1 MSMVT
6 VGSYIKSQRNQRG
19 LTRKEVSRKTKI
31 SQMELWR
38 IESNRRKYLNLQ
50 YIAKIAKALDFSLAN
65 MLIETGLSSSMTEAE
80 KNLLTDPNFER
91 IFVELDRRKDLKK
104 EDKRQLA
111 DILLRIIKSY
121 SETGK

>member
-1 MSMVT
+1 MTMVT
-6 VGSYIKSQRNQRG
+6 LGSYIKSQRNQRG

-38 IESNRRKYLNLQ
+38 IESDHKKYFNLQ
-50 YIAKIAKALDFSLAN
+50 YMAKIAKVLDFSLAN

-80 KNLLTDPNFER
+80 KNLLTDPDFER

-104 EDKRQLA
+104 DDKRKLA
-111 DILLRIIKSY
+111 DILLRIIKSF

>member
-1 MSMVT
+1 MTMVT
-6 VGSYIKSQRNQRG
+6 VGSYIKSQRIQRG

-38 IESNRRKYLNLQ
+38 IESDHKKYFNLQ
-50 YIAKIAKALDFSLAN
+50 YMAKIAKALDFSLAN

-80 KNLLTDPNFER
+80 KHLLTDPDFER

-104 EDKRQLA
+104 EDKRKLA
-111 DILLRIIKSY
+111 DILLRIIKSF
-121 SETGK
+121 SGPSK

>member
-1 MSMVT
+1 MPMVT
-6 VGSYIKSQRNQRG
+6 LGAYIKTQRNQRG

-38 IESNRRKYLNLQ
+38 IESDHKKYFNLQ
-50 YIAKIAKALDFSLAN
+50 YMAKIAKALDFSLAN

-80 KNLLTDPNFER
+80 KNLLTDPDFER

-104 EDKRQLA
+104 DDKRKLA
-111 DILLRIIKSY
+111 DILLRIIKSF

>member
-1 MSMVT
+1 MPMVT
-6 VGSYIKSQRNQRG
+6 VGAYIKTQRNQRG

-38 IESNRRKYLNLQ
+38 IESDQKKYFNLQ
-50 YIAKIAKALDFSLAN
+50 YMSRIAKALDFSLAN

-80 KNLLTDPNFER
+80 KNLLTDPDFER

-104 EDKRQLA
+104 DDKRKLA
-111 DILLRIIKSY
+111 DILLRIIKSF

>member
-1 MSMVT
+1 MTMVT
-6 VGSYIKSQRNQRG
+6 VGSYIKSQRIQRG

-38 IESNRRKYLNLQ
+38 IESDHKKYFNLQ
-50 YIAKIAKALDFSLAN
+50 YMAKIAKALDFSLAN

-80 KNLLTDPNFER
+80 KNLLTDPDFER

-104 EDKRQLA
+104 DDKRKLA
-111 DILLRIIKSY
+111 DILLRIIKSF

>member
-1 MSMVT
+1 MTMVT
-6 VGSYIKSQRNQRG
+6 VGSYIKSQRIQRG

-38 IESNRRKYLNLQ
+38 IESDHKKYFNLQ
-50 YIAKIAKALDFSLAN
+50 YMAKIAKALDFSLAN

-80 KNLLTDPNFER
+80 KNLLTDPDFER

-104 EDKRQLA
+104 EDKRKLA
-111 DILLRIIKSY
+111 DILLRIIKSF

>member
-1 MSMVT
+1 MTMVT
-6 VGSYIKSQRNQRG
+6 LGSYIKSQRMQRG

-38 IESNRRKYLNLQ
+38 IESDQKKYFNLQ
-50 YIAKIAKALDFSLAN
+50 YMAKIAKVLDFSLAN

-80 KNLLTDPNFER
+80 KNLLTDPDFER
-91 IFVELDRRKDLKK
+91 IFVELDRRKDIKK
-104 EDKRQLA
+104 EDKRKLA
-111 DILLRIIKSY
+111 DILLRIIKSF

>member
-6 VGSYIKSQRNQRG
+6 VGSYIKSQRNLRG

-38 IESNRRKYLNLQ
+38 IESDHKKYFNLQ
-50 YIAKIAKALDFSLAN
+50 YMAKIAKVLDFSLAN

-80 KNLLTDPNFER
+80 KNLLTDPDFER

-104 EDKRQLA
+104 DDKRKLA

>member
-6 VGSYIKSQRNQRG
+6 VGSYIKSQRNQQG
-19 LTRKEVSRKTKI
+19 LTRKELSRKTKI
-31 SQMELWR
+31 SPMELWR

-80 KNLLTDPNFER
+80 KNLLTDPDFER

-104 EDKRQLA
+104 DDKRKLA
-111 DILLRIIKSY
+111 DILLRIIKSF

>member
-1 MSMVT
+1 MTMVT
-6 VGSYIKSQRNQRG
+6 LGSYIKSQRNQRG

-38 IESNRRKYLNLQ
+38 IESDQKKYFNLQ
-50 YIAKIAKALDFSLAN
+50 YMAKIAKVLDFSLAN

-80 KNLLTDPNFER
+80 KNLLTDPDFER

-104 EDKRQLA
+104 EDKKKLA
-111 DILLRIIKSY
+111 DILLRIIKSF

>member
-1 MSMVT
+1 MTMVT
-6 VGSYIKSQRNQRG
+6 LGSYIKSQRNQRG

-38 IESNRRKYLNLQ
+38 IESDQKKYFNLQ
-50 YIAKIAKALDFSLAN
+50 YMAKIAKVLDFSLAN

-80 KNLLTDPNFER
+80 KNLLTDPDFER

-104 EDKRQLA
+104 DDKRKLA
-111 DILLRIIKSY
+111 DILLRIIKSF

>member
-1 MSMVT
+1 MPMVT
-6 VGSYIKSQRNQRG
+6 VGAYIKSQRNQRG

-38 IESNRRKYLNLQ
+38 IESDQKKYFNLQ
-50 YIAKIAKALDFSLAN
+50 YMAKIAKVLDFSLAN

-80 KNLLTDPNFER
+80 KNLLTDPDFER

-104 EDKRQLA
+104 EDKKKLA
-111 DILLRIIKSY
+111 DILLRIIKSF

>member
-1 MSMVT
+1 MTMVT
-6 VGSYIKSQRNQRG
+6 LGSYIKSQRNQRG
-19 LTRKEVSRKTKI
+19 LTRKELSRKTKI

-38 IESNRRKYLNLQ
+38 IESDQKKYFNLQ
-50 YIAKIAKALDFSLAN
+50 YMAKIAKVLDFSLAN

-80 KNLLTDPNFER
+80 KNLLTDPDFER

-104 EDKRQLA
+104 EDKKKLA
-111 DILLRIIKSY
+111 DILLRIIKSF

>member
-1 MSMVT
+1 MTMVT
-6 VGSYIKSQRNQRG
+6 LGSYIKSQRMQRG

-38 IESNRRKYLNLQ
+38 IESDQKKYFNLQ
-50 YIAKIAKALDFSLAN
+50 YMAKIAKVLDFSLAN

-80 KNLLTDPNFER
+80 KNLLTDPDFEK

-104 EDKRQLA
+104 DDKKKLA
-111 DILLRIIKSY
+111 DILLRIIKSF